1 MSLPFLLGG
10 TMKLITPYEALGA
23 EPNMGWVA
31 VRFVP
36 RIGAGSTPGT
46 GGSWSRGWGWAER
59 REIIVIFK
67 L

>member
-1 MSLPFLLGG
+1 MPGLRRTWLSGSMMSSPLSCLDCL
-10 TMKLITPYEALGA
+10 
-23 EPNMGWVA
+23 

-36 RIGAGSTPGT
+36 RIGAGSTPET
-46 GGSWSRGWGWAER
+46 CGSWSRGWGWAER